1 MPANDLE
8 LALEKTL
15 QQALAMRR
23 TLRARIAE
31 AENELR
37 ALHRRA
43 VEVDRIIEHTQAAL
57 HHPTDRPQPHPAV
70 APEAAL
76 VSMPQQPDEQVVMP
90 RRRYEKPPLQTSIE
104 PVSFRFRELTITQAA
119 TIVLREAGGPL
130 HVNAIFNKLLE
141 NGFEFRGDHP
151 TISLAVTLN
160 RCKRFRKVAP
170 STFDLVIRDVPVQR
184 ATGA

>member
-1 MPANDLE
+1 MPRNDLE

-15 QQALAMRR
+15 QQALTLRR

-37 ALHRRA
+37 ALRRRA

-57 HHPTDRPQPHPAV
+57 RSPTDQAESH
-70 APEAAL
+70 AAEPTESTS
-76 VSMPQQPDEQVVMP
+76 VSTAQQPYEQVLMP
-90 RRRYEKPPLQTSIE
+90 RRHYEKPPLQTNIE
-104 PVSFRFRELTITQAA
+104 PTSFRFRDLTITQAA

-151 TISLAVTLN
+151 TISLAVSLN